1 MDNQYEGKIFLFKR
15 KNISM
20 EIIPVIDIMNGKA
33 VHAIRGERNNYKPL
47 KSIYSDISD
56 PVEIAENLPYKR
68 IYVADLDAIM
78 GDNSNFKIIEEISEY
93 KRVILDSGIKH
104 SNELNLYRDLSINPV
119 IGTETLESM
128 ENLKEN
134 LQISEE
140 VFMSIDIKDDRVISP
155 FLDLTPL
162 KCFELFY
169 GKGIENF
176 IFLEIS
182 SVGTMSLPSFDY
194 LDKINKKV
202 KVLVGGGITKKDIKK
217 LKERNVFGVLMGTA
231 LYNELV

>member
-1 MDNQYEGKIFLFKR
+1 
-15 KNISM
+15 M
-20 EIIPVIDIMNGKA
+20 EIIPVIDIMKGRA

-56 PVEIAENLPYKR
+56 PVEIAENLPYER

-78 GDNSNFKIIEEISEY
+78 GNNSNFRIIEEISEY

-104 SNELNLYRDLSINPV
+104 CNELNIYRDLSINPV
-119 IGTETLESM
+119 LGTETLESM

-140 VFMSIDIKDDRVISP
+140 VFVSIDIKDDRVISP

-162 KCFELFY
+162 ECFGLFY
-169 GKGIENF
+169 RKGIENF

-194 LDKINKKV
+194 LDKINKKA
-202 KVLVGGGITKKDIKK
+202 KIMVGGGITKKDIKK
-217 LKERNVFGVLMGTA
+217 LKKRNVSGVLMGTS